1 MWWKHFP
8 DYQPWKN
15 AKHMLRKWT
24 CHPFFWNT
32 KVTFLIISICVRNNF
47 FVWLVLDTFK
57 DLICSYWW
65 WQLHWWPPR
74 GGMSLHPGGMSW
86 CLRSNVLGGWESEIW
101 YKREEMESWK
111 HTIGMREWIRCRKTI
126 LSGRMLWIFS
136 QEEMGTM
143 QPGSLLVWHQ
153 KDYSAVDNRFG
164 H

>member
-1 MWWKHFP
+1 MRKKLRDEMFCFCLV
-8 DYQPWKN
+8 
-15 AKHMLRKWT
+15 HMQCSLLR
-24 CHPFFWNT
+24 PFWVASFIKGRFKQAWFVIT
-32 KVTFLIISICVRNNF
+32 IL
-47 FVWLVLDTFK
+47 VWLVWETFT